1 MIKTVLHETIIRRCY
16 ELAINAGKKGFD
28 TFGAVLVHDGKI
40 LEEAENT
47 DDYEKKIAENHKLG
61 YEYQLLHMSQ
71 TVSPVYVLCEEGL
84 AWYEIDDEQDLEYA
98 EKNIIK
104 RI

>member
-1 MIKTVLHETIIRRCY
+1 MLWCIVFCLIHKLSAPFFTKM
-16 ELAINAGKKGFD
+16 AN
-28 TFGAVLVHDGKI
+28 
-40 LEEAENT
+40 
-47 DDYEKKIAENHKLG
+47 DYENKIAENHKLG